1 MAPKKIKFAK
11 LEQRMVYSKA
21 YQDLNAPTLKM
32 LSYLLLQLRWIN
44 TARTKNKPKYVLTNK
59 GEIEMLYSTFKK
71 QPFNMGDHTI
81 ARSITSLLSHGFVEV
96 KKQGG
101 KCKGHKTIY
110 GYSDRWLNWEPGQVI
125 FNRKPFF
132 KRGFVKGHMV

>member
-59 GEIEMLYSTFKK
+59 GEIEMLYDT
-71 QPFNMGDHTI
+71 PHTDELEGA
-81 ARSITSLLSHGFVEV
+81 ARMIESWIIEIGRENETKH
-96 KKQGG
+96 
-101 KCKGHKTIY
+101 
-110 GYSDRWLNWEPGQVI
+110 
-125 FNRKPFF
+125 
-132 KRGFVKGHMV
+132 RG